1 MIFKSENAKKVKKV
15 PYLFYQHPLLKQ
27 RILKSSLYSELFSTL
42 LFQLLWIAKSDY
54 WLLPILDFPTVPI
67 TFHLNC
73 NNKSCLEFK
82 VDTEY
87 LE

>member
-1 MIFKSENAKKVKKV
+1 MQSKSKKF

-27 RILKSSLYSELFSTL
+27 RILKSSLYSELFSIL

-54 WLLPILDFPTVPI
+54 WSLPILDFPTVPI
-67 TFHLNC
+67 TFYLIC
-73 NNKSCLEFK
+73 NNKSCLELK
-82 VDTEY
+82 ADTEY